1 MKTLMAIITFLV
13 GAIAITLQGN
23 SIRWSEMGEMRLA
36 KLNLDVSWWFTGSF
50 VILGITFI
58 LMLVAEI
65 RRLSK

>member
-13 GAIAITLQGN
+13 GAIAITLQEN

-50 VILGITFI
+50 VILGLTFI

>member
-1 MKTLMAIITFLV
+1 MAIITFLV